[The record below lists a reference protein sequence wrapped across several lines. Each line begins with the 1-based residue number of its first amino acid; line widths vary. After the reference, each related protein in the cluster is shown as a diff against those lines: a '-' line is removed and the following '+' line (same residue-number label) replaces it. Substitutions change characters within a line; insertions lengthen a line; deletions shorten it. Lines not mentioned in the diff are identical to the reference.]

1 MSSMGPIKPFTV
13 TMPTQTTLTSAFN
26 LGGSFGKILLGIPTM
41 TSGTNH
47 YLQVGESATG
57 TFRRLYHAS
66 TVGTAKPVVWVAD
79 SSVTNCYIPV
89 DGHAQYG
96 KIELSTM
103 ASDTS
108 HTYKI
113 ICSTN

>member
-1 MSSMGPIKPFTV
+1 MSVGAVKPFAV
-13 TMPTQTTLTSAFN
+13 TMATQTTLTSAFD
-26 LGGSFGKILLGIPTM
+26 LGGAYGQIMIGIPTM

-47 YLQVGESATG
+47 YLQVSDSPTG
-57 TFRRLYHAS
+57 TFRRLYHGS
-66 TVGTAKPVVWVAD
+66 TVATAKPTVWVVD
-79 SSVTNCYIPV
+79 SSVTNCYLPV
-89 DGHAQYG
+89 VCHAQYG

-108 HTYKI
+108 HTYKV